1 MKIIKYRPIIFPK
14 LRIIICCV
22 ILALLV
28 SSLINVFD
36 MINRAVNYSVR
47 EVAPEKLYYVYEG
60 ETIESNIVRDN
71 VVLYYQETVI
81 DAVYVH
87 FLILTPE
94 KKLMYIYGNSDEF
107 GDHYSYELMMEN
119 GTYDSFWFFASAQK
133 MDDATRKSIESRI
146 TSEFLTKYGVTLDDL
161 SDIYLKMTAGQSPPA
176 SSEIM
181 SYIILCALYV
191 FLVFLGVW
199 PFLRNRIYHSRVR
212 SGKMDI
218 DPLELKA
225 EGLDNQPGQTFY
237 DKKDS
242 FWLTNNSGLDKD
254 ENDGYYNNINMSD
267 NDGDNGNTYN

>member
-133 MDDATRKSIESRI
+133 WTMQHAK
-146 TSEFLTKYGVTLDDL
+146 
-161 SDIYLKMTAGQSPPA
+161 
-176 SSEIM
+176 
-181 SYIILCALYV
+181 ALRAV
-191 FLVFLGVW
+191 
-199 PFLRNRIYHSRVR
+199 
-212 SGKMDI
+212 
-218 DPLELKA
+218 
-225 EGLDNQPGQTFY
+225 
-237 DKKDS
+237 
-242 FWLTNNSGLDKD
+242 
-254 ENDGYYNNINMSD
+254 
-267 NDGDNGNTYN
+267 